1 MLRYPPPGNG
11 VVGNNGLDDPRGML
25 GGGGPV
31 GGRGCVHLCA
41 LHGPS
46 HGLVVE
52 PAEARPVLVHLGE
65 NGAHH
70 PDEQLPAGEH
80 LHHTAAALEL
90 AVGALLHVVGAQP
103 HVVLIGEVHVGQRIR
118 LGLLEHL
125 GGLRAEALYPADRQL
140 VLIFKAAYPISSTV
154 GIMQIER
161 SQMLLPSN
169 DALCLWEGASMSRR
183 KATIRFTLFYS
194 LFIALALVPNTAYAD
209 EGELG
214 PAESVTIQE
223 ETALTPGEGATIPAS
238 NQTAREKSMTNVTD
252 DPSEATGTS
261 ASEMEEV
268 LATPVED
275 AATTAATQLP
285 EPTTETQTVST
296 PSVQYAAHVSDQ
308 GWEPDLSKDGATVGT
323 TGKARAIE
331 ALKISLA
338 NADGGIRYRSHC
350 TNVGWQDWVADGAV
364 AGTTGMSYSM
374 QAIQIELTGNIASS
388 YDVYYRIHAQN
399 FGWLGWAKNGEIAGT
414 TGWDYRAEAVEILLV
429 KHGDKAPSS
438 DKDAYIPSYYQTS
451 ITQEG
456 ESTVVRVRPD
466 SLNLLRTDG
475 VATDMR
481 VTATMAY
488 GDTVTRKVS
497 GSTSLATINAN
508 GMALNVETYG
518 PFTATIEYLKD
529 GRVVGTDTR
538 EFGVTASEYNLAPL
552 SASFPVVLYSIS
564 YWDYTT
570 SATGTAAPSIVML
583 DRPSA
588 FNWNALPSGMYA
600 MPFMTED
607 AVKVSSDYSAFASY
621 VKELKRLKPDSKFN
635 LFIND
640 ITCSLIHSIIYANQ
654 IPQDNYKIYLL
665 SDGTATYNFM
675 NEAFNAEGVDPAAK
689 EAQLEQSWLAAKEYA
704 YKNGQ
709 ASSDYG
715 WHAHW
720 DSMYAVLKCEPNT
733 EWWMTRANLFQSADG
748 NAFANAIATDPAVK
762 KKNVAS
768 MLTALQQRGDA
779 TVAAFKAL
787 YNFNDGYFTAAEAE
801 GKKPMVLLG
810 TYVNLEQSFEDY
822 AKLTMTYYGDEYAY
836 YYKGHPNTPTGLWPS
851 KQDQLSSLEITDI
864 DSSVAAELILFFN
877 PEVALSGYGS
887 STYNSAT
894 GDAGCGVFNMTKAAA
909 LSPSSTVDY
918 SIMDWFA
925 SPISSSSDTA
935 IQALCPKGDT
945 CYLVEFS
952 DMILKSADYDI
963 AVFSGNTSALTYYKK
978 LADGTYR
985 LVRTKTN
992 GSTLMTSAHVS
1003 GTGWISSVK
1012 EGKTAGTTGKSK
1024 ALEAFKVDMAAL
1036 PYSGTVQYQAHC
1048 ANLGWQGWKNEGEVA
1063 GTVGES
1069 RQIEAIQMRLT
1080 NEFAEHYDIYYRAH
1094 VQDEGWLGWAKNGE
1108 SAGTTGFG
1116 RRVEAIEVKLVEK
1129 DDAAPGSTARA
1140 SIIGLPNVTAHV
1152 SSIGW
1157 QAAVHGTTYAGT
1169 TGMTLGVEALKL
1181 SVSGAPFNGDITYR
1195 SHVAN
1200 QGWENTWTSNGRA
1213 TGTTGKSRHMEA
1225 LEVKLTG
1232 DLAKHYDI
1240 LYRVHVSNIGWMP
1253 WVKNGVT
1260 AGTTGRGLPI
1270 EAVEM
1275 RLESK

>member
-1 MLRYPPPGNG
+1 MKQWSSKTIAALLCSTLL
-11 VVGNNGLDDPRGML
+11 VASVTA
-25 GGGGPV
+25 GPV
-31 GGRGCVHLCA
+31 FADDTAPTNETAAVQ
-41 LHGPS
+41 
-46 HGLVVE
+46 
-52 PAEARPVLVHLGE
+52 
-65 NGAHH
+65 
-70 PDEQLPAGEH
+70 DEQ
-80 LHHTAAALEL
+80 
-90 AVGALLHVVGAQP
+90 
-103 HVVLIGEVHVGQRIR
+103 
-118 LGLLEHL
+118 
-125 GGLRAEALYPADRQL
+125 
-140 VLIFKAAYPISSTV
+140 S
-154 GIMQIER
+154 
-161 SQMLLPSN
+161 
-169 DALCLWEGASMSRR
+169 
-183 KATIRFTLFYS
+183 
-194 LFIALALVPNTAYAD
+194 
-209 EGELG
+209 
-214 PAESVTIQE
+214 
-223 ETALTPGEGATIPAS
+223 
-238 NQTAREKSMTNVTD
+238 
-252 DPSEATGTS
+252 TGTGQEITDS
-261 ASEMEEV
+261 T
-268 LATPVED
+268 ATPVEEPNVDQQAD
-275 AATTAATQLP
+275 AVVASAQSTAA
-285 EPTTETQTVST
+285 
-296 PSVQYAAHVSDQ
+296 PSVQYYAHVSDQ
-308 GWEPDLSKDGATVGT
+308 GWDNFPSKDGTAAGT
-323 TGKARAIE
+323 EGKARAIE

-338 NADGGIRYRSHC
+338 NADGGIRYMAHC
-350 TNVGWQDWVADGAV
+350 TNVGWQGWVSNGAI
-364 AGTTGMSYSM
+364 AGTTGKAYSM
-374 QAIQIELTGNIASS
+374 QAIKIELTGNIANE
-388 YDVYYRIHAQN
+388 YDVYYRVHAQN
-399 FGWLGWAKNGEIAGT
+399 FGWLGWARNGEIAGT
-414 TGWDYRAEAVEILLV
+414 TGWNYRAEAIEIRLV
-429 KHGDKAPSS
+429 KHGEDAPSS
-438 DKDAYIPSYYQTS
+438 TANAYIPSYYQTS
-451 ITQEG
+451 IIQEG
-456 ESTVVRVRPD
+456 ESTTVCVRPD
-466 SLNLLRTDG
+466 SLALLRADG

-481 VTATMAY
+481 VTATMRY
-488 GDTVTRKVS
+488 GNTVTRNVTD
-497 GSTSLATINAN
+497 STSLASIDAA
-508 GMALNVETYG
+508 GIALNVGAYG
-518 PFTATIEYLKD
+518 PFTAKVEYLKGD
-529 GRVVGTDTR
+529 HVVGTTVQ

-552 SASFPVVLYSIS
+552 SATFPVVLYSIS

-570 SATGTAAPSIVML
+570 SSTGASVPSIVML

-588 FNWNALPSGMYA
+588 FNWDALPSGMYA
-600 MPFMTED
+600 MPFMTTED
-607 AVKVSSDYSAFASY
+607 IKGSSNYAAFADY

-635 LFIND
+635 LLIND

-689 EAQLEQSWLAAKEYA
+689 EAQLEQSWLAAKDSA
-704 YKNGQ
+704 YRTGK

-733 EWWMTRANLFQSADG
+733 EWWMTRTNLFQSADD
-748 NAFANAIATDPAVK
+748 NAFANTIATDPGVK
-762 KKNVAS
+762 KKNVAN
-768 MLTALQQRGDA
+768 MLTALQQRGDS

-787 YNFNDGYFTAAEAE
+787 YNFNDGYFATAEAE

-822 AKLTMTYYGDEYAY
+822 AKLTMTYYGDDYAY

-851 KQDQLSSLEITDI
+851 KQTQLDTLDITDI

-887 STYNSAT
+887 STYNSASS
-894 GDAGCGVFNMTKAAA
+894 DAGCGVFNMTKAAA

-963 AVFSGNTSALTYYKK
+963 AIFSSNTSALTYYKK
-978 LADGTYR
+978 LTDGTYR

-1003 GTGWISSVK
+1003 GTGWIPPVK
-1012 EGKTAGTTGKSK
+1012 EGKTAGTTGKSQ

-1080 NEFAEHYDIYYRAH
+1080 NELAEHYDIYYRAH
-1094 VQDEGWLGWAKNGE
+1094 VQDEGWLGWTKNGE
-1108 SAGTTGFG
+1108 IAGTTGFG
-1116 RRVEAIEVKLVEK
+1116 RRVEAIEVKLIEK
-1129 DDAAPGSTARA
+1129 GEAAPGSTARA
-1140 SIIGLPNVTAHV
+1140 SVIGLPNATAHV

-1157 QAAVHGTTYAGT
+1157 QTTVHGATFAGT
-1169 TGMTLGVEALKL
+1169 TGQALGIEALKL
-1181 SVSGAPFNGDITYR
+1181 SVAGAPFDGGITYR

-1200 QGWENTWTSNGRA
+1200 QGWEKTWTSNGNK
-1213 TGTTGKSRHMEA
+1213 TGTTGKARHMEA

-1232 DLAKHYDI
+1232 ELAEHYNVV
-1240 LYRVHVSNIGWMP
+1240 YRVHLSNVGWMP
-1253 WVKNGVT
+1253 WVRNGEA

-1270 EAVEM
+1270 EAIEM